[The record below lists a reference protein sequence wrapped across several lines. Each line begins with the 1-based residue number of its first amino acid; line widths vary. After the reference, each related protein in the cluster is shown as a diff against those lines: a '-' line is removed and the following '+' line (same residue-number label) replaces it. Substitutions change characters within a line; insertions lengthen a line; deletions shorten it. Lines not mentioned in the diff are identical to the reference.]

1 MAHRMSDL
9 RSCPACESADAKPL
23 PDYSPSSWQ
32 VAECAACGFVYLRN
46 PPGYSAL
53 VQDFAWEKTSA
64 DLNEV
69 RQKRSPKLRS
79 ASRSVMKWTKKF
91 RQDHN
96 ERFARMF
103 GAGKVLDIGCGRGH
117 RLKAPI
123 IPFGIELSQNLYE
136 QADANMRALGGYC
149 LHAPGAE
156 GIWQFDENFFDGIL
170 MHSYLEH
177 EEAVL
182 PALLG
187 AHRALK
193 PAGKIFV
200 RVPNFA
206 SLNRRFIGPNWC
218 GFRYPD
224 HVNYFTLPSLRRVAA
239 KAGFDTKLVNRFNL
253 MINDNIHAL
262 LTKAGTVS

>member
-1 MAHRMSDL
+1 MTEL
-9 RSCPACESADAKPL
+9 RPCPACGASEAQPL
-23 PDYSPSSWQ
+23 PAYSPSPWQ
-32 VAECAACGFVYLRN
+32 VAECAACGFVFLRN

-53 VQDFAWEKTSA
+53 VDDFAWEKTSA
-64 DLNEV
+64 DLNLV

-79 ASRSVMKWTKKF
+79 TSRSIMAWTRKF

-96 ERFARMF
+96 TRFAQMF
-103 GAGKVLDIGCGRGH
+103 GSGKVLDIGCGRGH

-123 IPFGIELSQNLYE
+123 TPFGIELSRNLFE
-136 QADANMRALGGYC
+136 KADANMRALGGYC

-156 GIWQFDENFFDGIL
+156 GILHFDENFFDGIL

-182 PALLG
+182 PALSG

-193 PAGKIFV
+193 SSGKIFV
-200 RVPNFA
+200 RVPNYA
-206 SLNRRFIGPNWC
+206 SFNRRVIGPNWC

-224 HVNYFTLPSLRRVAA
+224 HVNYFTLTSLRRVAA
-239 KAGFDTKLVNRFNL
+239 KAGFDTRLVNRFSL
-253 MINDNIHAL
+253 IFNDNIHAM
-262 LTKAGTVS
+262 LTKTGAVA